1 MGTVI
6 DLFIGST
13 PGQKL
18 DAVKSARAIPGKG
31 LQGDRYFDKNG
42 TFSKKDT
49 DDRELTLIEAES
61 IEALAREYQ
70 TEIHPGA
77 ARRNVLTRG
86 IALNHLVGREF
97 QIGNVKA
104 RGMRLC
110 EPCGHLEKL
119 TNSKVRAGLVH
130 RGGLRAKIL
139 TEGEIRV
146 GDEIR

>member
-1 MGTVI
+1 MGTVVDI
-6 DLFIGST
+6 FIGDK

-42 TFSKKDT
+42 TFSKKNT
-49 DDRELTLIEAES
+49 DDRELTLIESES
-61 IEALAREYQ
+61 IEALARDYQ
-70 TEIHPGA
+70 VEIHPSD

-97 QIGNVKA
+97 QIGDVKIH
-104 RGMRLC
+104 GMCLC

-139 TEGEIRV
+139 TEGDIRV